1 MCHLQI
7 TLFINKGTCRNDR
20 NQKKLKA
27 QFPSFVFGLH
37 EISDKRHMGSLIMIS
52 IGCGLI

>member
-1 MCHLQI
+1 MRHLQI

-27 QFPSFVFGLH
+27 QFPSFVLTYMKLV
-37 EISDKRHMGSLIMIS
+37 ISRHMGSLIMIS